1 MEEELIMYTIE
12 DVMKIFRIGR
22 NKAYNLC
29 KTKGFPTIKIGAKT
43 LIPKTQLMKWIKE
56 NLECEIYLP

>member
-29 KTKGFPTIKIGAKT
+29 KTKGFPAIKKGAKT
-43 LIPKTQLMKWIKE
+43 LIPKIQLMKWIKE